1 MNKILTLKSG
11 LLFTPLILFSSCMA
25 YNLSNGQ
32 YFTKRTSFDSSK
44 IEIRDDNRFVYES
57 IYESTKEETSGNYQ
71 VAGTIVKFSSDIE
84 PIKDSYVVWQP
95 SNDKDSLEIEIL
107 FEDWDGAKH
116 PVSASVIV
124 YYKNGLWSKYRTKE
138 GSYLNVSN
146 SEIKSLS
153 VQWLILAV
161 PLSLE
166 IDQLESNRFQ
176 VTLVKSSLGSTKW
189 NSKEFILKRDRLVEQ
204 EGTKRVFK
212 RGG

>member
-1 MNKILTLKSG
+1 MI
-11 LLFTPLILFSSCMA
+11 
-25 YNLSNGQ
+25 
-32 YFTKRTSFDSSK
+32 
-44 IEIRDDNRFVYES
+44 
-57 IYESTKEETSGNYQ
+57 
-71 VAGTIVKFSSDIE
+71 
-84 PIKDSYVVWQP
+84 
-95 SNDKDSLEIEIL
+95 
-107 FEDWDGAKH
+107 
-116 PVSASVIV
+116 
-124 YYKNGLWSKYRTKE
+124 
-138 GSYLNVSN
+138 VSN